1 MNGGGAIA
9 KRVCSLIKFRSL
21 IMAISFP
28 NRNEKLASQIR
39 DGLRILAWQEY
50 KNDNKSELKGLE
62 LYEVFKEEWEAHEIH
77 KMNLNKLQK
86 FISELGY
93 SQSDI
98 AQIRGDYYRSRNEY
112 KANNSVNNNS
122 EELET
127 APF

>member
-1 MNGGGAIA
+1 
-9 KRVCSLIKFRSL
+9 
-21 IMAISFP
+21 
-28 NRNEKLASQIR
+28 
-39 DGLRILAWQEY
+39 
-50 KNDNKSELKGLE
+50 
-62 LYEVFKEEWEAHEIH
+62 
-77 KMNLNKLQK
+77 MNLNKLQK

>member
-1 MNGGGAIA
+1 
-9 KRVCSLIKFRSL
+9 
-21 IMAISFP
+21 MAISFP

-50 KNDNKSELKGLE
+50 KNDNESDLKGLE
-62 LYEVFKEEWEAHEIH
+62 LYELFKEEWINDEIH

-112 KANNSVNNNS
+112 KANNNVSNNP
-122 EELET
+122 EQV
-127 APF
+127 PF